1 MHACGAETFRA
12 RGVPSHLLGTGHFD
26 DHSSDNSIGA
36 DEKLQHRN
44 SSPNM
49 QAHSQH
55 DTTTA
60 NTTTNEIDDIEKIAS
75 GPVQNS
81 LISSFPTRSGAPDI
95 DEKPLDAY
103 FLPVRCDDIRTDCD
117 KDDRNGASGIVALRP
132 PSTAPASLPSH
143 LMHDVDIQKLT
154 DTTGSCMISAVRPFV
169 DAPLSVR
176 EEFAPPP
183 GAPKPENSARL
194 RRYRLN
200 LE

>member
-1 MHACGAETFRA
+1 
-12 RGVPSHLLGTGHFD
+12 
-26 DHSSDNSIGA
+26 
-36 DEKLQHRN
+36 
-44 SSPNM
+44 M

-60 NTTTNEIDDIEKIAS
+60 NTTTNEIDDIEKVA
-75 GPVQNS
+75 GQNS
-81 LISSFPTRSGAPDI
+81 LIAFPVRVGGDP

-103 FLPVRCDDIRTDCD
+103 FTPVRCDDVRTDVEQVE
-117 KDDRNGASGIVALRP
+117 RNGGATSIVPLRP

-143 LMHDVDIQKLT
+143 LMHDVDKLT
-154 DTTGSCMISAVRPFV
+154 EATSGCMVSAVRPFV

-200 LE
+200 LD

>member
-1 MHACGAETFRA
+1 M
-12 RGVPSHLLGTGHFD
+12 GTGHFD

-60 NTTTNEIDDIEKIAS
+60 NTTTNEIDDIEKHAS
-75 GPVQNS
+75 GPGQNS
-81 LISSFPTRSGAPDI
+81 LITFPMRSGDPDT
-95 DEKPLDAY
+95 DGY
-103 FLPVRCDDIRTDCD
+103 FTPVHEVRTDAD
-117 KDDRNGASGIVALRP
+117 ERNGATGNVPLRP
-132 PSTAPASLPSH
+132 PSTVPASLPSH
-143 LMHDVDIQKLT
+143 LTHDVDIHKLT
-154 DTTGSCMISAVRPFV
+154 DSCMVSAVRPFV
-169 DAPLSVR
+169 DAPISVR

>member
-1 MHACGAETFRA
+1 
-12 RGVPSHLLGTGHFD
+12 
-26 DHSSDNSIGA
+26 
-36 DEKLQHRN
+36 
-44 SSPNM
+44 M

-81 LISSFPTRSGAPDI
+81 LITSFPVRETDI
-95 DEKPLDAY
+95 DEKPPLDAY
-103 FLPVRCDDIRTDCD
+103 FSPIRCDDMRTDVD
-117 KDDRNGASGIVALRP
+117 KDERNGTTAIVAAALRP

-143 LMHDVDIQKLT
+143 LMHDVDLHKLT
-154 DTTGSCMISAVRPFV
+154 DTTTSCMVSAVRPFV